1 MNLLIKKAY
10 LTHLKKKLINAF
22 FSFNDPPPPQKK
34 REKLLN
40 PRINNKGS

>member
-1 MNLLIKKAY
+1 MNLLTKKAY

-22 FSFNDPPPPQKK
+22 FSFNDPPPKKK

-40 PRINNKGS
+40 PRIDNKGS